1 MSPKA
6 MAPAVQLRS
15 AVALAGRFPAL
26 SGVDLSVDPGEVVVV
41 LGPNG
46 AGKTSLL
53 RTCAGLLPVTSG
65 EAWVLGYDLSED
77 RTAVR
82 GQVGLLGHAAPLYDE
97 LTAVENVRFAVRA
110 LGLPT
115 DRVDPALERL
125 GLVGRLRRT
134 TVGRLSAGQRRRVAL
149 ASLVARGPALWLLDE
164 PHAGLDASARRLL
177 AELVAEA
184 AAGGVAVLL
193 SSHEP
198 DLAVPLADRVV
209 AMAGGAI
216 AQESRGGRRA
226 ALAAVPDGPGGP
238 DGIPEGGSSHVA

>member
-1 MSPKA
+1 
-6 MAPAVQLRS
+6 MAPVVHLHS

-65 EAWVLGYDLSED
+65 EAWVLGCDLTDD

-82 GQVGLLGHAAPLYDE
+82 RQVGLLGHAAPLYDE

-149 ASLVARGPALWLLDE
+149 ASLLARGPELWLLDE
-164 PHAGLDASARRLL
+164 PHAGLDAAARELL
-177 AELVAEA
+177 AELIAEA

-209 AMAGGAI
+209 TMAGGAI
-216 AQESRGGRRA
+216 THESRGGRRA
-226 ALAAVPDGPGGP
+226 PLTAVPNPPALSTSD
-238 DGIPEGGSSHVA
+238 GGSSHVA